1 MSFAGITSI
10 TSAIAH
16 RVEAGALTFMAKVA
30 SYVKPSVQHRP
41 TSYSPGLLRNF
52 TQAAPRGQIFS
63 YIRPFRFNS
72 APALRSDTA
81 MLTQGTMQATRSY
94 STESN
99 DKQSTTVS
107 RMFLEHQPLTGAEK
121 QALKKQLG
129 EEAFNSLSG
138 FRHRQGLCHTDTTT
152 KMIELAGRQPAK
164 SIEAAAGFADK
175 YKWSGPLLGEMTNKS
190 VIIAE
195 MARGNLQPYTM
206 TELLEKGVPS
216 DSIGVVIS
224 AHSGVI
230 DPNSKQ
236 AEAGKAMY
244 QATLEPSSA
253 NHAIVVLK
261 VENGQVHCFD
271 ADPYRGNADPFF
283 KTDVDTFRE
292 SVKPR
297 LLAGVVVVPKA
308 DQGERV

>member
-1 MSFAGITSI
+1 MISGI

-16 RVEAGALTFMAKVA
+16 RVESNALTFAKNLGSNLKAALHHRATPPQSSLVRVFA
-30 SYVKPSVQHRP
+30 GNTVRNQIIAHLKPA
-41 TSYSPGLLRNF
+41 PGF
-52 TQAAPRGQIFS
+52 SATQLTQNSAATLTQTLNA
-63 YIRPFRFNS
+63 RPFS
-72 APALRSDTA
+72 TQSDNKQPTTA
-81 MLTQGTMQATRSY
+81 
-94 STESN
+94 
-99 DKQSTTVS
+99 D

-121 QALKKQLG
+121 QALKEKLG
-129 EEAFNSLSG
+129 EETFNSLSG

-164 SIEAAAGFADK
+164 SIEAVAGFADK